1 MVKLVNF
8 ILKRY
13 HLLLEVLTSILLLC
27 PQFLF
32 YIALKSRDHIII
44 FSIEVSLVRLKLIN
58 NFIKIAFNSG
68 VGAQIV
74 LKIVQSLEIF
84 IAALECWEKFRIID
98 RNTFAN
104 RTNTTD
110 EDTSIFCSW
119 NEEGI
124 IWCDS
129 HLCYSCSMKMQL
141 CEMLCKFHW
150 ICKRPLMSSDF
161 SCRGSHE
168 DCSHFINYQKLGDVV
183 RICPHNCKLLSSSFS
198 VKLCDRLRITDSHDV
213 KNGIICRSEAFIC
226 FVPDLKYSISF
237 TCHDHGA
244 TIGK

>member
-84 IAALECWEKFRIID
+84 IAALEC
-98 RNTFAN
+98 
-104 RTNTTD
+104 
-110 EDTSIFCSW
+110 
-119 NEEGI
+119 
-124 IWCDS
+124 
-129 HLCYSCSMKMQL
+129 
-141 CEMLCKFHW
+141 
-150 ICKRPLMSSDF
+150 
-161 SCRGSHE
+161 
-168 DCSHFINYQKLGDVV
+168 
-183 RICPHNCKLLSSSFS
+183 
-198 VKLCDRLRITDSHDV
+198 
-213 KNGIICRSEAFIC
+213 
-226 FVPDLKYSISF
+226 
-237 TCHDHGA
+237 
-244 TIGK
+244 